1 MPSNRLQQD
10 WYLARNWK
18 IIIVGLARLRT
29 EVGLIICQNLK
40 SHREKNWDLKIFLQS
55 RLFVFGC
62 RGWKNALST
71 FPAGK
76 VPGSRWRICQYSDIV
91 QLLQR
96 STAGGRRGLIGEE
109 ITRFRELFVSTARVP
124 RLASPPNLWRQ
135 FLSEMSIEFVV
146 HQVLTGRT
154 RWREMEDRIW
164 KPLSELCEERV
175 GMAGAVKSSTDGFYC
190 FSAL

>member
-1 MPSNRLQQD
+1 M
-10 WYLARNWK
+10 
-18 IIIVGLARLRT
+18 
-29 EVGLIICQNLK
+29 ELIICQNLE
-40 SHREKNWDLKIFLQS
+40 SHRQEKKWGTTLNRDLKIFLKS
-55 RLFVFGC
+55 RLLVFGC
-62 RGWKNALST
+62 SGQQNALSI

-109 ITRFRELFVSTARVP
+109 ITRFRELFVSTARAP
-124 RLASPPNLWRQ
+124 HLASPPNLWRQ
-135 FLSEMSIEFVV
+135 FFSEMSIDFVV
-146 HQVLTGRT
+146 HQVWTSRT
-154 RWREMEDRIW
+154 RWREMEDCIW
-164 KPLSELCEERV
+164 KPLSKLCEERV

>member
-1 MPSNRLQQD
+1 M
-10 WYLARNWK
+10 
-18 IIIVGLARLRT
+18 
-29 EVGLIICQNLK
+29 ELIICQNLK
-40 SHREKNWDLKIFLQS
+40 SHREEKKWGTTLNRDLKIFLKS
-55 RLFVFGC
+55 RLLVFGC
-62 RGWKNALST
+62 SGQQNALSI

-109 ITRFRELFVSTARVP
+109 ITRFQELLVSTARRHVLP
-124 RLASPPNLWRQ
+124 AHQTSGAN
-135 FLSEMSIEFVV
+135 FLSEMSIDFVV
-146 HQVLTGRT
+146 HQVWTGRT

-164 KPLSELCEERV
+164 KPLSKLCEERV